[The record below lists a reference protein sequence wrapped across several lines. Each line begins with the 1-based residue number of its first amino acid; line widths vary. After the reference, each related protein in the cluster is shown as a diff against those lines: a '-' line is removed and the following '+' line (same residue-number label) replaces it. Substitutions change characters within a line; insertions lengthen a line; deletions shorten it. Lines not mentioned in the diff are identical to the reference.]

1 MKIKKKNRKS
11 FVHVTQTDEK
21 DNSISVRVIRII
33 RNRPVLIGVTEISRK
48 LSDFKAMKNSS
59 KRGYIRLAVY
69 VYLIN
74 RGQISTKHVEGVDY
88 FLEGI

>member
-1 MKIKKKNRKS
+1 MSKNRKS

-48 LSDFKAMKNSS
+48 LSDFRTMKNSS
-59 KRGYIRLAVY
+59 KKGFIKLAVY
-69 VYLIN
+69 IYLVN
-74 RGQISTKHVEGVDY
+74 SGHISTKHVEGIDY

>member
-1 MKIKKKNRKS
+1 MSKNRKS

-48 LSDFKAMKNSS
+48 LSDFKTMKNSS
-59 KRGYIRLAVY
+59 KMGR
-69 VYLIN
+69 
-74 RGQISTKHVEGVDY
+74 TKIKKEKQDERWKV
-88 FLEGI
+88 